1 MTDKVYYKIFVA
13 ATSPQTL
20 KKNRTLNA
28 VSVALKVLAAVAL
41 ILSFTKNL
49 WFLAGAAALFVLGVT
64 LRQIFLE
71 SVASYVYTLVG
82 DEFSVSK
89 ITMLGTEKLLINGKL
104 SDVSE
109 FSDSVNFCKTDDVF
123 TVKATDK
130 SEFSQISFNLGG
142 KVVRVLFSPDDYMTA
157 LIKKQM
163 TRRSNDLS

>member
-1 MTDKVYYKIFVA
+1 MTNKVYYKIFVA

-20 KKNRTLNA
+20 KKNRALNA

-41 ILSFTKNL
+41 VPSFTKNL
-49 WFLAGAAALFVLGVT
+49 WFLAGAAVLFVSGVT

-71 SVASYVYTLVG
+71 SVASYVYTLSDG
-82 DEFSVSK
+82 EFSVSK
-89 ITMLGTEKLLINGKL
+89 ITMLGAEKPLMNGKL

-109 FSDSVNFCKTDDVF
+109 FSGSANFCKTDDVF

-130 SEFSQISFNLGG
+130 SEFSQILLNSDK

-157 LIKKQM
+157 LIKKQT
-163 TRRSNDLS
+163 TRRNNDLS

>member
-1 MTDKVYYKIFVA
+1 MTNKVYYKIFVA

-28 VSVALKVLAAVAL
+28 VSVALKVLAAGAL
-41 ILSFTKNL
+41 IPSFTKNL
-49 WFLAGAAALFVLGVT
+49 WFLAGAAALFVSGVT

-89 ITMLGTEKLLINGKL
+89 ITMLGVEKPLIKGKL

-130 SEFSQISFNLGG
+130 SEFSQILLNSDK

-157 LIKKQM
+157 LIKKQT
-163 TRRSNDLS
+163 TRRNNDLS

>member
-20 KKNRTLNA
+20 KRNRTLNA

-41 ILSFTKNL
+41 IPSFTKNL
-49 WFLAGAAALFVLGVT
+49 WFLALTAALFVLGVT

-71 SVASYVYTLVG
+71 SVASYVYMLVG

-89 ITMLGTEKLLINGKL
+89 ITMLGVEKPLIMGKL

-109 FSDSVNFCKTDDVF
+109 FSGSANFCKTDGVF

-130 SEFSQISFNLGG
+130 SEFSQISFNLDG

-163 TRRSNDLS
+163 TRRNNDLS

>member
-1 MTDKVYYKIFVA
+1 M
-13 ATSPQTL
+13 

-41 ILSFTKNL
+41 IPSFTKNL
-49 WFLAGAAALFVLGVT
+49 WFLALTATLFVLGVT

-89 ITMLGTEKLLINGKL
+89 ITMLGAEKPLIKGKL

-109 FSDSVNFCKTDDVF
+109 FSDSANFCKTDGVF

-130 SEFSQISFNLGG
+130 SEFLQISFNLGG

-163 TRRSNDLS
+163 TRRNNDLS

>member
-20 KKNRTLNA
+20 KRNRTLNA

-41 ILSFTKNL
+41 IPSFTKNL
-49 WFLAGAAALFVLGVT
+49 WFLALTAALFVLGVT

-89 ITMLGTEKLLINGKL
+89 ITMLGVEKPLINGKL

-109 FSDSVNFCKTDDVF
+109 FSGSANFCKTDDVF

-130 SEFSQISFNLGG
+130 SEFSQILLNSDN

-163 TRRSNDLS
+163 TRRNNDLS

>member
-13 ATSPQTL
+13 AVSPETL
-20 KKNRTLNA
+20 KRNRTLNA

-41 ILSFTKNL
+41 IPSFTKNL

-71 SVASYVYTLVG
+71 SVASYVYTLSAN
-82 DEFSVSK
+82 EFSVSK
-89 ITMLGTEKLLINGKL
+89 ITMLGVEKSLINGKL

-109 FSDSVNFCKTDDVF
+109 FSENANFCKTDDVF

-130 SEFSQISFNLGG
+130 SEFSQILLNSGG
-142 KVVRVLFSPDDYMTA
+142 KIVRVLFSPDDYMTA
-157 LIKKQM
+157 LIKKQT
-163 TRRSNDLS
+163 TRRNNDLS

>member
-1 MTDKVYYKIFVA
+1 MMDKVYYKIFVA

-49 WFLAGAAALFVLGVT
+49 WFLAGAAALFVSGVT

-71 SVASYVYTLVG
+71 SVASYVYTLSDG
-82 DEFSVSK
+82 EFSVSK
-89 ITMLGTEKLLINGKL
+89 ITMLGVEKPLMNGKL

-109 FSDSVNFCKTDDVF
+109 FSGSANFCKTDGVF

-130 SEFSQISFNLGG
+130 SEFSQISFNLDG
-142 KVVRVLFSPDDYMTA
+142 KVVRVLFSLYDYMTA

-163 TRRSNDLS
+163 TRRNNDLS

>member
-49 WFLAGAAALFVLGVT
+49 WFLAGAAALFVSGVT

-89 ITMLGTEKLLINGKL
+89 ITMLGVEKPLMNGKL

-109 FSDSVNFCKTDDVF
+109 FSGSANFCKTDGVF
-123 TVKATDK
+123 TAKATDK

-157 LIKKQM
+157 LIKKQT
-163 TRRSNDLS
+163 TRRNNDLS

>member
-49 WFLAGAAALFVLGVT
+49 WFLAGAAALFVSGVT

-89 ITMLGTEKLLINGKL
+89 ITMLGVEKPLIKGKL

-109 FSDSVNFCKTDDVF
+109 FSGSANFCKTDGVF
-123 TVKATDK
+123 TAKATDK

-163 TRRSNDLS
+163 TRRNNDLS

>member
-49 WFLAGAAALFVLGVT
+49 WFLAGAAALFVSGVT

-109 FSDSVNFCKTDDVF
+109 FSGSANFCKTDGVF
-123 TVKATDK
+123 TAKATDK
-130 SEFSQISFNLGG
+130 SEFSQISFNLDG

-163 TRRSNDLS
+163 TRRNNDLS

>member
-13 ATSPQTL
+13 ATSPATL

-41 ILSFTKNL
+41 VPSFTKNL
-49 WFLAGAAALFVLGVT
+49 WFLAGAAALFVSGVT

-71 SVASYVYTLVG
+71 SVASYVYTLSDG
-82 DEFSVSK
+82 EFSVSK

-109 FSDSVNFCKTDDVF
+109 FSGSVNFCKTDDVF

-130 SEFSQISFNLGG
+130 SEFSQISFNLDG

-157 LIKKQM
+157 LIKKQT
-163 TRRSNDLS
+163 TRRNNDLS

>member
-1 MTDKVYYKIFVA
+1 M
-13 ATSPQTL
+13 
-20 KKNRTLNA
+20 
-28 VSVALKVLAAVAL
+28 
-41 ILSFTKNL
+41 
-49 WFLAGAAALFVLGVT
+49 FVLGVT

-109 FSDSVNFCKTDDVF
+109 FSDSINFCKTDDIF

-130 SEFSQISFNLGG
+130 SEFSQISFNLDG

-163 TRRSNDLS
+163 TRRNNDLS

>member
-109 FSDSVNFCKTDDVF
+109 FSESANFCKTDDVF
-123 TVKATDK
+123 TLKATDR
-130 SEFSQISFNLGG
+130 SEFLQISFNLGG

-163 TRRSNDLS
+163 TRRNNDLS

>member
-13 ATSPQTL
+13 AVSPQTL
-20 KKNRTLNA
+20 KRNRTLNA

-41 ILSFTKNL
+41 IPSFTKNL
-49 WFLAGAAALFVLGVT
+49 WFLALTAALFVLGVT

-89 ITMLGTEKLLINGKL
+89 ITMLGVEKPLIKGKL

-109 FSDSVNFCKTDDVF
+109 FSGSANFCKTDGVF

-130 SEFSQISFNLGG
+130 SEFLQISFNLGG

-163 TRRSNDLS
+163 TRRNNDLS

>member
-1 MTDKVYYKIFVA
+1 MTNKVYYKIFVA

-20 KKNRTLNA
+20 KRNRTLNA

-49 WFLAGAAALFVLGVT
+49 WFLALTAALFVSGVT
-64 LRQIFLE
+64 LRQMFLE

-89 ITMLGTEKLLINGKL
+89 ITMLGVEKPLINGKL

-109 FSDSVNFCKTDDVF
+109 FSDSVNFYKTDDVF

-130 SEFSQISFNLGG
+130 SEFLQISFNLGG
-142 KVVRVLFSPDDYMTA
+142 KVVRVLFSPDDNMTA

-163 TRRSNDLS
+163 TRRNNDLS

>member
-1 MTDKVYYKIFVA
+1 MMDKVYYKIFVA

-49 WFLAGAAALFVLGVT
+49 WFLAGAAALFVSGVT

-71 SVASYVYTLVG
+71 SVASYVYTLSDG
-82 DEFSVSK
+82 EFSVSK
-89 ITMLGTEKLLINGKL
+89 ITMLGVEKPLMNGKL

-109 FSDSVNFCKTDDVF
+109 FSGSANFCKTDGVF
-123 TVKATDK
+123 TAKATDK

-142 KVVRVLFSPDDYMTA
+142 KVVRVLFSLDDYMTA

-163 TRRSNDLS
+163 TRRNNDLS

>member
-109 FSDSVNFCKTDDVF
+109 FSGSANFCKTDGVF
-123 TVKATDK
+123 TAKATDK
-130 SEFSQISFNLGG
+130 SEFSQISFNLDG

-163 TRRSNDLS
+163 TRRNNDLS